1 MSPAPAESAQKRSL
15 ALLLYQEDEFLTAFR
30 DQEQEE
36 AEKQG

>member
-15 ALLLYQEDEFLTAFR
+15 ALLLYQEDDFLTAFR
-30 DQEQEE
+30 DQEQAE